1 MFITPMSF
9 IKTSWS
15 GVKHKALPSNPK
27 DAAAVLLARV
37 LVPEKGEAPTY
48 SYPPTNKEL
57 QVLSVQ
63 VGRTKVFLRQ
73 TAYEQLERLRNGM
86 LRGSA
91 TKISAM
97 ARRRSCYKT
106 YAAAKKVLF
115 FVERFC
121 FMLVLRVLF
130 DQCPLVCSHL

>member
-37 LVPEKGEAPTY
+37 LVPEKKGETAPTY

-106 YAAAKKVLF
+106 YAAAKKVCPF
-115 FVERFC
+115 FFGTFHVGVES
-121 FMLVLRVLF
+121 VV
-130 DQCPLVCSHL
+130 